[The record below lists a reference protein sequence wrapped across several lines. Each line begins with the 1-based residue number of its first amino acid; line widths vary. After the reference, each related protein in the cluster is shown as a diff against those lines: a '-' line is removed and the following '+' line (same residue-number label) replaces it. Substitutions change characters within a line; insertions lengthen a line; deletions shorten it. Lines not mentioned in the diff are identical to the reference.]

1 MSHLRDD
8 LLEEGAFVK
17 VKDWL
22 NADQA
27 AQRVL
32 PPTVN
37 HGKNEKKRA
46 GGLSYFLGQE
56 PLLQCVPCLPKP

>member
-27 AQRVL
+27 AQQVL
-32 PPTVN
+32 PGVLFL
-37 HGKNEKKRA
+37 
-46 GGLSYFLGQE
+46 GLSLRMDRLVQI
-56 PLLQCVPCLPKP
+56 LNLNLQCKSTS